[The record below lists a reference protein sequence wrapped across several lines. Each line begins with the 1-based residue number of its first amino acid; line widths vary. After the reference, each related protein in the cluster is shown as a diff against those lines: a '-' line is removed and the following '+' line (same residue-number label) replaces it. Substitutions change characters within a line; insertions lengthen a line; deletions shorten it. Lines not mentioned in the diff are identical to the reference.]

1 MIELVTVTGEDWEQ
15 FPGPELWSCR
25 AFLKENDSLN

>member
-1 MIELVTVTGEDWEQ
+1 MIEVVTVAGEDWEES
-15 FPGPELWSCR
+15 PGPELWVCR